1 MHKFNPENIGR
12 LIGEERERELPPE
25 TFLINH
31 GLKEG
36 MVFADIGCGP
46 GFFSIPA
53 AKIVGSTGTVLAVD
67 LQEEMLEEIKERI
80 ASQNIFFLKSEENT
94 IPIEDKKTDLLL
106 LAFVLHEAVDKV
118 TFLKEL
124 RRIIKEG
131 GKALIVD
138 WEKKE
143 EDRGPPFKERLE
155 RSEAVRLLEEASFTI
170 EGIASLCNGSH
181 YCISTIK
188 AI

>member
-12 LIGEERERELPPE
+12 LIGKEREIELPPE
-25 TFLINH
+25 TFLVEQ

-67 LQEEMLEEIKERI
+67 LQEEMLVELQKR
-80 ASQNIFFLKSEENT
+80 SSMQNIISIKSEENA
-94 IPIEDKKTDLLL
+94 IPIEDNKADLAL

-118 TFLKEL
+118 AFLKEL
-124 RRIIKEG
+124 RRVIKEG

-155 RSEAVRLLEEASFTI
+155 RGEAIRLIEETDFTAEKI
-170 EGIASLCNGSH
+170 SSLCNGSH
-181 YCISTIK
+181 YCITAK
-188 AI
+188 AS

>member
-53 AKIVGSTGTVLAVD
+53 AKIVGNKGTVFAVD
-67 LQEEMLEEIKERI
+67 LQEEMLEEIKKRTV
-80 ASQNIFFLKSEENT
+80 SQNIFFLKSEENT

-118 TFLKEL
+118 AFLKQL

-131 GKALIVD
+131 GNALIVD

-143 EDRGPPFKERLE
+143 EERGPPFQERLE
-155 RSEAVRLLEEASFTI
+155 RSEAVRLIEETGFTVEKI
-170 EGIASLCNGSH
+170 SSLCNGSH
-181 YCISTIK
+181 YCITAKTS
-188 AI
+188 

>member
-36 MVFADIGCGP
+36 MVFTDIGCGP

-53 AKIVGSTGTVLAVD
+53 AKIVGNKGTVFAVD
-67 LQEEMLEEIKERI
+67 LQEEMLEEIKKRT

-94 IPIEDKKTDLLL
+94 IPIENKKTDLLL
-106 LAFVLHEAVDKV
+106 LAFVLHETIDKV

-131 GKALIVD
+131 GKALIID

-143 EDRGPPFKERLE
+143 EERGPPFQDRLE
-155 RSEAVRLLEEASFTI
+155 RSEAVKLIEETGFTI
-170 EGIASLCNGSH
+170 EKISSLCNGSH
-181 YCISTIK
+181 YCVTAKIS
-188 AI
+188 

>member
-25 TFLINH
+25 TFLVEK

-53 AKIVGSTGTVLAVD
+53 AKIVGATGTVLAVD
-67 LQEEMLEEIKERI
+67 LQEEMLAELQKR
-80 ASQNIFFLKSEENT
+80 SSMQNIISIKSEENA
-94 IPIEDKKTDLLL
+94 IPIEANKADLVL
-106 LAFVLHEAVDKV
+106 LAFVLHEAVDKI

-124 RRIIKEG
+124 KRIIKEG

-143 EDRGPPFKERLE
+143 EDRGPPFRERLE
-155 RSEAVRLLEEASFTI
+155 RSEAVRLIEETSFTI
-170 EGIASLCNGSH
+170 EGIDSLCNGSH
-181 YCISTIK
+181 YCISSIK